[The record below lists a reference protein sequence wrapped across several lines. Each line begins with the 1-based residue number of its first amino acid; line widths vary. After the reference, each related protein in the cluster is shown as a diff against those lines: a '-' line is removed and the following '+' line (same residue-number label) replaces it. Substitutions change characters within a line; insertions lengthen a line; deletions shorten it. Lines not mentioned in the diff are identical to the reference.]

1 MLILKSKHEEVVKLE
16 KIGSFEE
23 GYRTGYDL
31 AKFDKDKEIKS
42 LIDTIKTKEKIIE
55 DMQLENEINSKKVE
69 ILRFFLACNYRKD
82 VARYEAIAKKT
93 KKYRIR
99 KKAEAK
105 IIELKELQLSFE

>member
-1 MLILKSKHEEVVKLE
+1 MLMLKSRHEEVVKLE
-16 KIGSFEE
+16 KVASFEE
-23 GYRTGYDL
+23 GYQTGYDL

-42 LIDTIKTKEKIIE
+42 LINTIKTKEKLIE
-55 DMQLENEINSKKVE
+55 DIQIENEINSKKVE

-105 IIELKELQLSFE
+105 IIKLKELQIAFE